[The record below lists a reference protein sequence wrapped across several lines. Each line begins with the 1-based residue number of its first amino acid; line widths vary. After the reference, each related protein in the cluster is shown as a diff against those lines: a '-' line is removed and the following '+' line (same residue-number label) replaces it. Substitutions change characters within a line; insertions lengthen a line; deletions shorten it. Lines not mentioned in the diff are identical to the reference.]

1 MSEVTEAVHK
11 VSLKSGR
18 VVMLRDPKISDMEH
32 ATSIAGKGNFDNQ
45 ALLGS
50 KVQKEMLK
58 LLITSIGKNDENG
71 EYQGKKPSLT
81 EIQQLDTLFTLRE
94 YNQLC
99 SVVRKLCEADAEG
112 NENTEIAFE
121 DSSSK

>member
-1 MSEVTEAVHK
+1 MSVENQVVHK
-11 VSLKSGR
+11 VSLKSGK
-18 VVMLRDPKISDMEH
+18 VVMLRDPLISDMEH

-45 ALLGS
+45 ALLGT

-58 LLITSIGKNDENG
+58 LLIVSIDK
-71 EYQGKKPSLT
+71 
-81 EIQQLDTLFTLRE
+81 LFTLKE

-99 SVVRKLCEADAEG
+99 AVVKNLCMEDAEG
-112 NENTEIAFE
+112 NESTEIAFG